1 MSESD
6 GRATIAKWTRKQ
18 ERMEK
23 EDKNASR
30 DMKATI
36 KEAMKDEETHR
47 NIARELLNARRG
59 GGGPKHHDGY
69 GDDEEIITGYHE
81 DRPWERD

>member
-18 ERMEK
+18 ERA
-23 EDKNASR
+23 EDDDR
-30 DMKATI
+30 KAHSGM
-36 KEAMKDEETHR
+36 KEAIKDAMRGEDTHR

-59 GGGPKHHDGY
+59 GATIKNREGY
-69 GDDEEIITGYHE
+69 GDDDEVITGWNE
-81 DRPWERD
+81 ERPWERE